1 MVRRP
6 SAPVLNARVR
16 SGSRFHLVGHVGH
29 GLIGWR
35 RIAAGVIINLR
46 GQSSYPRLRTLGW
59 YSTIGVPEGIKIPNP
74 GRTAFP
80 KLDDHRPVL
89 DRFSAEFYGPDRSGR
104 LPSRPDNR
112 TSSSRAKPS
121 DGLHLMP
128 GCPPPASGGLSTS
141 YSARQV
147 HCEYRYFRI
156 PPAILFTACV
166 TLE

>member
-6 SAPVLNARVR
+6 SAPVLNARMR

-104 LPSRPDNR
+104 LPSRPDTGR
-112 TSSSRAKPS
+112 RAREPNLRMDCIS
-121 DGLHLMP
+121 CP
-128 GCPPPASGGLSTS
+128 GCPPPASGGLSTL

-156 PPAILFTACV
+156 PPAILFTGCV